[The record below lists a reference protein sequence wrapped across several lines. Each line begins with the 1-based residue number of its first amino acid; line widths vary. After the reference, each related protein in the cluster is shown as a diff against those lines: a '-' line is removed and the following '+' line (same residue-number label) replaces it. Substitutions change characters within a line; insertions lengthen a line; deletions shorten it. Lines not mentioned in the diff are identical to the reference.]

1 MFKTTSTPDIIR
13 PFILIRFH
21 KRLLSIVRTCCAQRL
36 SFYFCRCTSLSHL
49 ETKRYQMHTL
59 TLFGCITLILVVPTQ
74 ELSLSKATITEMYNQ
89 AFLRRFPSAP
99 RLIKALF
106 PNYKGKYIFNLV
118 PLVSFRFVL
127 CTVPS

>member
-1 MFKTTSTPDIIR
+1 
-13 PFILIRFH
+13 
-21 KRLLSIVRTCCAQRL
+21 
-36 SFYFCRCTSLSHL
+36 
-49 ETKRYQMHTL
+49 MHTL

-127 CTVPS
+127 CTVVLYQISINQNSEEGSNQKSGFIHHTSTKRFDGLVEELVRS